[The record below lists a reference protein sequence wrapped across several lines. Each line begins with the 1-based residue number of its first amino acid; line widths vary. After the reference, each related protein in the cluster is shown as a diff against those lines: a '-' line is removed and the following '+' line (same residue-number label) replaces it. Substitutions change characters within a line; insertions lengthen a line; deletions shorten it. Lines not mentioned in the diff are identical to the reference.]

1 MKCSL
6 IDDERAQ
13 IKNALENRIEFLFY
27 SLHMNPKCDDIQ
39 ISIIALDS
47 IGYADVA
54 ERYREQLPEWERKY
68 NENDFD
74 DYDD

>member
-6 IDDERAQ
+6 ISEEREQ

-27 SLHMNPKCDDIQ
+27 SLHMNPQCDDIQ

-47 IGYADVA
+47 IGYDDVA
-54 ERYREQLPEWERKY
+54 ERYRAQLPEWERKY

-74 DYDD
+74 EYDD

>member
-6 IDDERAQ
+6 IDEERVQ
-13 IKNALENRIEFLFY
+13 IKNALENRIEYLFY
-27 SLHMNPKCDDIQ
+27 ALHMSPMCDDIQ

-47 IGYADVA
+47 IGYAEIA

-74 DYDD
+74 EYDD

>member
-6 IDDERAQ
+6 VDEEREQ

-27 SLHMNPKCDDIQ
+27 SLHMSPMCDDIQ
-39 ISIIALDS
+39 TSIIALDS
-47 IGYADVA
+47 IGYEEVA

-74 DYDD
+74 EYDD

>member
-6 IDDERAQ
+6 VKEEREQ
-13 IKNALENRIEFLFY
+13 IKNALENRIEYLFY
-27 SLHMNPKCDDIQ
+27 ALHMNPLCDDIQ

-47 IGYADVA
+47 IGYDDVA

-74 DYDD
+74 EYDD

>member
-1 MKCSL
+1 MKYSL
-6 IDDERAQ
+6 IDAEREQ
-13 IKNALENRIEFLFY
+13 IKNALENRIEYLFY
-27 SLHMNPKCDDIQ
+27 ALHMNPMCDDIQ

-47 IGYADVA
+47 IGYAEIA

-74 DYDD
+74 DSE

>member
-1 MKCSL
+1 MKCNL
-6 IDDERAQ
+6 VDEEREQ

-27 SLHMNPKCDDIQ
+27 SLHMNPQCDDIQ

-47 IGYADVA
+47 IGFEEIA

-74 DYDD
+74 EYDD

>member
-6 IDDERAQ
+6 VSEEREQ

-27 SLHMNPKCDDIQ
+27 SLHMNPQCDDIQ

-47 IGYADVA
+47 IGYDDVA
-54 ERYREQLPEWERKY
+54 ERYREQLPEWELKY
-68 NENDFD
+68 KENDFD
-74 DYDD
+74 DYE

>member
-6 IDDERAQ
+6 TSEEREQ

-27 SLHMNPKCDDIQ
+27 GLHMNPNGDDIQ

-47 IGYADVA
+47 IGYCEIA

-74 DYDD
+74 DYE